1 MLVDLSLNFA
11 TPHGR
16 DPQPAFEDYIAL
28 ARHADR
34 ADFAGVWI
42 SEAHFQ
48 GDYTKTACPEMLLAA
63 LARETRNLQLGYGMF
78 PMPIHDPLRVAEK
91 LATLDLLSNG
101 RAMWC
106 VGRGMA
112 PGELSGFGVSR
123 DEAMTRMLE
132 GLGELRNILM
142 RGEIERFGVR
152 EAVNPPPN
160 ARLVRG
166 WMACVS
172 AQTFDMAAD
181 LGMDV
186 RCGPFEPW
194 PIAAQNLAR
203 YRERYPQGQTAVTLG
218 AFVHK
223 DRAEARR
230 LAGPGLNW
238 AFRRLLDVSGPVL
251 KKQIETDDTFA
262 AFRWMVQLI
271 ERPISLPALE
281 ALGLA
286 VVGTPDDL
294 VRHLE
299 KLAAAG
305 VTRVSLL
312 LGAGDVARDAL
323 LESCDLISA
332 KVLPRVAE
340 PRIIAENL
348 LA

>member
-1 MLVDLSLNFA
+1 MLVDLALSFA

-28 ARHADR
+28 AREADR
-34 ADFAGVWI
+34 ADYAGVWVA
-42 SEAHFQ
+42 EAHFQ
-48 GDYTKTACPEMLLAA
+48 GDYSKAACPDMLLAA
-63 LARETRNLQLGYGMF
+63 LARETRNLQLGYGVF
-78 PMPIHDPLRVAEK
+78 PMPIHDPLRVAEA

-106 VGRGMA
+106 VGRGIGA
-112 PGELSGFGVSR
+112 EELRGFGIDY
-123 DEAMTRMLE
+123 DEALPRMIE

-142 RGEIERFGVR
+142 RGEFERFGVR
-152 EAVNPPPN
+152 ETVNPTPN

-166 WMACVS
+166 WMACIS
-172 AQTFDMAAD
+172 AQTFDLAAD
-181 LGMDV
+181 LGMDA

-203 YRERYPQGQTAVTLG
+203 HRERYPQGQSAFTLG
-218 AFVHK
+218 AFVHE

-230 LAGPGLNW
+230 LAGPGLGW
-238 AFRRLLDVSGPVL
+238 IYRRILDVSGPVL
-251 KKQIETDDTFA
+251 KAQIETDEAFA
-262 AFRWMVQLI
+262 AFRWMVPLI

-305 VTRVSLL
+305 LTRVSLL

-323 LESCDLISA
+323 LESCRLIGA

>member
-1 MLVDLSLNFA
+1 MLVDLSLPFA
-11 TPHGR
+11 TPNGR

-112 PGELSGFGVSR
+112 PGELNGFGVAR

-152 EAVNPPPN
+152 EAVNPLPN

-172 AQTFDMAAD
+172 AQNFDMAAD
-181 LGMDV
+181 LGMDA

-194 PIAAQNLAR
+194 AIAAQNLQR

-251 KKQIETDDTFA
+251 KAQIETRRGICRLPLDGAAHRAADFA
-262 AFRWMVQLI
+262 ASARGI
-271 ERPISLPALE
+271 GAGGRRHARRSRAPSREARRRRPHA
-281 ALGLA
+281 
-286 VVGTPDDL
+286 
-294 VRHLE
+294 R
-299 KLAAAG
+299 LAAAG
-305 VTRVSLL
+305 GGGTWRATRCWKP
-312 LGAGDVARDAL
+312 AT
-323 LESCDLISA
+323 
-332 KVLPRVAE
+332 
-340 PRIIAENL
+340 
-348 LA
+348 